1 MIQRLQL
8 KLELHTFI
16 QNVDKKASCFYR
28 LGNMNKVMKTK
39 VTKNKSYKEESCE
52 KQCDEKKEVINN
64 LYWLEDMMK

>member
-1 MIQRLQL
+1 MVQRLQL
-8 KLELHTFI
+8 KLKLHISI

-52 KQCDEKKEVINN
+52 KQCDKKKRSN
-64 LYWLEDMMK
+64 

>member
-16 QNVDKKASCFYR
+16 QNVDKKASYFYR
-28 LGNMNKVMKTK
+28 LGNMNKVTR
-39 VTKNKSYKEESCE
+39 NKSYKEESCE

-64 LYWLEDMMK
+64 LYWPEDMMK